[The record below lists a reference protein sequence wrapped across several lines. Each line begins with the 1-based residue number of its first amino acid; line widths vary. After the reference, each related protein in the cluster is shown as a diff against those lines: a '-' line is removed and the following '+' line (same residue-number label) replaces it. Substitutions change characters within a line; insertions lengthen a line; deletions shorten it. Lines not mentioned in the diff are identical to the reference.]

1 METADHPSLTR
12 AATPVPTPVLSAR
25 WALSWQHFVVCLC
38 YVGVYLLVSYLP
50 LFQSVTWRHVL
61 IGDWILTH
69 GALPQVDP
77 FLPLSDGF
85 RWMPTSW
92 LSDVLLATI
101 WRSYGVQGLSITL
114 AVVMLAMLIL
124 IGRAC
129 WLRSG
134 RWGLAGLAL
143 AFVVVPHG
151 TTMSVLRPELFGLT
165 CFSALLCLLARWPD
179 QAERARVRFDHT
191 NSDQPDASA
200 FRLIGAPIKVVGLFV
215 LWANLDG
222 SVLVGVAVLALLAI
236 GTAWEVALTECSVL
250 AALQTPRVHRA
261 VYLAEMAGVATLLQP
276 LGFRLWTDVIHGER
290 GSAWTALGG
299 VNPLVLTTGFG
310 WSVAAVCLL
319 AAVVLRLSP
328 RRISAADVVLM
339 LAALLVTAVN
349 QQMTIWFAPLAMWV
363 LLPHVAELLESRS
376 WFAPKCDQP
385 LFAEG
390 DPVPP
395 LAFKFTV
402 LSGLAI
408 WCAVVLSPISNP
420 LFGRGPLPLKRLV
433 SKHAPQT
440 LTEFLK
446 KSDAPSGLV
455 WLPEWWGDW
464 VTFDGPRGL
473 KVSANSQIH
482 LLSERQRNDS
492 LQVTRAEGNW
502 TRTLDRYGVELLIVD
517 KQRQPRL
524 FDAALAQGADWTI
537 RHEDDQAL
545 VLKRKTP

>member
-1 METADHPSLTR
+1 MDALQHTSLSR
-12 AATPVPTPVLSAR
+12 AATPVLTPVLSAR
-25 WALSWQHFVVCLC
+25 WAFSWQHFVLCLG
-38 YVGVYLLVSYLP
+38 YVGAYLLLSYLP

-61 IGDWILTH
+61 MGDWILTH
-69 GALPQVDP
+69 RALPQVDP

-92 LSDVLLATI
+92 LSDVLFGAI
-101 WRSYGVQGLSITL
+101 WRSSGVQGLSITL
-114 AVVMLAMLIL
+114 AVVTLAMLIL
-124 IGRAC
+124 VGRAC

-134 RWGLAGLAL
+134 RSVLTWLAL
-143 AFVVVPHG
+143 AFVVVPH
-151 TTMSVLRPELFGLT
+151 TPTMSILRPELLGLT
-165 CFSALLCLLARWPD
+165 CFSALLCLLAKWP
-179 QAERARVRFDHT
+179 ESLEARSRSWWVAT
-191 NSDQPDASA
+191 LS
-200 FRLIGAPIKVVGLFV
+200 LFV

-222 SVLVGVAVLALLAI
+222 SVLVGVAVLALLAC
-236 GTAWEVALTECSVL
+236 GTASDVALTEHSL
-250 AALQTPRVHRA
+250 RAALRTPRVQRA

-276 LGFRLWTDVIHGER
+276 LGFRLWTDVFHAER

-299 VNPLVLTTGFG
+299 LNPLVLTTGFG
-310 WSVAAVCLL
+310 GAVAAVCLL

-328 RRISAADVVLM
+328 RRISAADVMLM
-339 LAALLVTAVN
+339 LAALLVTALN

-390 DPVPP
+390 EPAPP

-408 WCAVVLSPISNP
+408 WCAFVLSPLSNP
-420 LFGRGPLPLKRLV
+420 VFGRGPLPLKRLV
-433 SKHAPQT
+433 SNHAPLT

-455 WLPEWWGDW
+455 WLPESWGDW

-473 KVSANSQIH
+473 KVSANSQID
-482 LLSERQRNDS
+482 LLSERQRNDGA
-492 LQVTRAEGNW
+492 QVTRAEGNW

-517 KQRQPRL
+517 KQKQPRL
-524 FDAALAQGADWTI
+524 FDAALGQGADWII

-545 VLKRKTP
+545 VLKRKHP